1 MATLAWVIL
10 VAAYPREVEEEE
22 FILWTLGFWLL
33 AIGLTSSL
41 AWLGV
46 AFRRGGWLN
55 AALVFTGIFTLTRY
69 FDLFSTYGQTGL
81 LFVGAGA
88 LLWVTAFGLEWARR
102 TLRKTAGEETP

>member
-1 MATLAWVIL
+1 M
-10 VAAYPREVEEEE
+10 
-22 FILWTLGFWLL
+22 
-33 AIGLTSSL
+33 
-41 AWLGV
+41 

-55 AALVFTGIFTLTRY
+55 AALVFTGIFTGIFTLTRY

-81 LFVGAGA
+81 LSVGAGA